1 MDESEEAEA
10 LVDRY
15 IKAQEDG
22 DLEALV
28 SCWHPDVEIVHPMRP
43 DRSWSG
49 RESYRRFW
57 SRQWAGKRQGRN
69 TILLTAVVG
78 NRIFLEGV
86 TEHEDGTL
94 VPNMNIF
101 EVEDGMIR
109 RGRVYTDV
117 PRSDGVSMDE
127 FVNSMNPEDE
137 NG

>member
-1 MDESEEAEA
+1 
-10 LVDRY
+10 
-15 IKAQEDG
+15 
-22 DLEALV
+22 V

-49 RESYRRFW
+49 RASYRRFW
-57 SRQWAGKRQGRN
+57 SRQWAGQRRGRN
-69 TILLTAVVG
+69 TVLLTAVVG
-78 NRIFLEGV
+78 NRVFLEGV